1 MIEET
6 RPVSG
11 RRGAPFRSL
20 AIGLLWLIASAEV
33 GWGAL
38 SIAGAVN
45 INTASAEELQLLP
58 GIGPVRAQAI
68 LAERKKRTR
77 FNRIEDLADV
87 KGVGESMLDTLR
99 PHVVLVGPT
108 TARQEGRRGSKASSG
123 GGG

>member
-1 MIEET
+1 MVEEA

-11 RRGAPFRSL
+11 RRRAPFVFWALS
-20 AIGLLWLIASAEV
+20 LLWLFVSAEV
-33 GWGAL
+33 GLGAVA
-38 SIAGAVN
+38 IVGAVN

-77 FNRIEDLADV
+77 FHRIEDLAQV
-87 KGVGESMLDTLR
+87 EGVGDSMLDSLR
-99 PHVVLVGPT
+99 PHVILVGPT
-108 TARQEGRRGSKASSG
+108 TARRQGRRDSKAPSG